1 MQADETQA
9 INQLQS
15 EQSRLLDKIDELR
28 TIGVGGLVELPQL
41 VVVGAQSSGKSSV
54 LEAVSRV
61 SFPTKS
67 NVCTRFATEV
77 VLRRSSTVRLKVLIE
92 PGASRTDAEERQ
104 RIRDFTPDSFS
115 NTGDLP
121 DLIEQAKT
129 RMGITDSM
137 HGFSD
142 DVLKVEISGPDKPE
156 LTLVDLPGLYIS
168 ESEEQGAEGIRI
180 VRELTERYM
189 ENNRSIILAVISA
202 KVDYHLQNVLN
213 IAKQFDP
220 KRERTMGII
229 TQPDRL
235 ERDSEEEE
243 NYIRYVRN
251 EKVPLNLG
259 WHALKN
265 RSYEDRMASHD
276 VRDEQ
281 ERTFFNQGR
290 WASLSREFVGVDSL
304 RRRLSNVLLKHVR
317 RNLPGL
323 IADIQR
329 QIEVRQKH
337 LERLGPARSSAQEQR
352 GYLLAICSSFERI
365 VGQALNGGYAG
376 DFFGGFNGLGNDPNN
391 SQDFRRLRAI
401 VRELNECFA
410 EAMEMR
416 GHRRCIVGTTHDA
429 PTADSKVLSQPYM
442 EGWTPIK
449 ISRTKMESEVS
460 DQAKKD
466 RGIEMP
472 GSANHLLVGS
482 LFRDQSQ
489 PWEMLA
495 RQHLLQCWESVRYF
509 VGLILQHLTDEHT
522 HSLLYGTHFS
532 PELEKMKA
540 HLMEKL
546 NELTSHT
553 KRGHPLPVGP
563 SFLARI
569 QRSRA
574 KRQLSS
580 LKSGLGLNLKTG
592 DDKLT
597 IHDLTRAFSTM
608 DLSRDQ
614 FAAADIIDQM
624 QAYYDTAIITFVDN
638 IATLAVEN
646 CLLVPLERIFTNQT
660 VNMMDEN
667 QLEDLAAEPPFVRE
681 DRCRL
686 TDELGKLQAGLQ
698 TFSVLGT
705 EPRSMSRPPAF
716 PSRPPN
722 SPPASKPEFTFSMAH
737 EENNHPCKRARHG

>member
-28 TIGVGGLVELPQL
+28 TIGVGGFVELPQL

-77 VLRRSSTVRLKVLIE
+77 VLRRSPTVRMKVLIE
-92 PGASRTDAEERQ
+92 PGASRRNADERQ

-115 NTGDLP
+115 NTSDLP
-121 DLIEQAKT
+121 NLIDQAKE
-129 RMGITDSM
+129 RMGITDNM

-168 ESEEQGAEGIRI
+168 ESKEQGAEGIRI

-213 IAKQFDP
+213 IAKHFDP

-243 NYIRYVRN
+243 NYIRYARN
-251 EKVPLNLG
+251 EKVPLKLG
-259 WHALKN
+259 WHVLKN

-281 ERTFFNQGR
+281 ERAFLDQGR
-290 WASLSREFVGVDSL
+290 WASLSREIVGVDSL
-304 RRRLSNVLLKHVR
+304 RRRLSKVLVKHVR
-317 RNLPGL
+317 RNLPDL
-323 IADIQR
+323 ITDIQR

-337 LERLGPARSSAQEQR
+337 LERLGPARSTAQEQR
-352 GYLLAICSSFERI
+352 GYLLAICSKFERI
-365 VGQALNGGYAG
+365 VGQALNGMYEGE
-376 DFFGGFNGLGNDPNN
+376 FFGAFNSLESGSDN

-401 VRELNECFA
+401 TRELNECFA
-410 EAMEMR
+410 EAMEIR

-429 PTADSKVLSQPYM
+429 PTALSKVLSQPYM
-442 EGWTPIK
+442 EGWTPIE
-449 ISRTKMESEVS
+449 ISREKLESEVS
-460 DQAKKD
+460 EQAKWD

-472 GSANHLLVGS
+472 GSANQLLVGR

-495 RQHLLQCWESVRYF
+495 RQHLLQCWESVKYF

-522 HSLLYGTHFS
+522 HSLLYGAVLL
-532 PELEKMKA
+532 PDLERMKA

-553 KRGHPLPVGP
+553 KRGHPLPVGS

-569 QRSRA
+569 QKART

-580 LKSGLGLNLKTG
+580 LRGSILGWDSKDG
-592 DDKLT
+592 DDWLT
-597 IHDLTRAFSTM
+597 IDDLTRAVSAM

-624 QAYYDTAIITFVDN
+624 QAYYDVSEPAVQSGP
-638 IATLAVEN
+638 ATTQMLI
-646 CLLVPLERIFTNQT
+646 RW
-660 VNMMDEN
+660 
-667 QLEDLAAEPPFVRE
+667 
-681 DRCRL
+681 
-686 TDELGKLQAGLQ
+686 
-698 TFSVLGT
+698 
-705 EPRSMSRPPAF
+705 
-716 PSRPPN
+716 
-722 SPPASKPEFTFSMAH
+722 
-737 EENNHPCKRARHG
+737 